1 MSLFKC
7 LNEHV
12 GFIIRNSDYK
22 AQDASFDPGIFFQ
35 LLFSC
40 TQKPMLNTEGG
51 EYIPGMTKK
60 KLYYL
65 AEYVVQVND

>member
-12 GFIIRNSDYK
+12 GFIIRNSEYK

-51 EYIPGMTKK
+51 NTF
-60 KLYYL
+60 
-65 AEYVVQVND
+65 QVWQKNKADS